1 MNKTAINKML
11 NIITERKPCLRE
23 SYQYD
28 YIMRMM
34 DKPKGTLAYA
44 EKMYVRENLRSLCAV
59 TGLSYER
66 LLMRVCR

>member
-11 NIITERKPCLRE
+11 NIITERKPSLRE

-34 DKPKGTLAYA
+34 
-44 EKMYVRENLRSLCAV
+44 
-59 TGLSYER
+59 
-66 LLMRVCR
+66 